1 MEIVQNKFAGLKE
14 KCTKKNLLFMAEMA
28 FYLFCFLKM
37 SLNLCYGV
45 ESEFQ
50 TFRDIY
56 DYEAICYF
64 LAIIIIA
71 TRAKF
76 WHWICL
82 IYAGLYT
89 TGCILY
95 MKKMMFEPEKFQA
108 VEMQMIA
115 YGLFFLLVL
124 DLLIRRQVVK
134 WKERNPWLT
143 GILAFAVIFTWIF
156 SIGRNN
162 TIFLFCPFA
171 VLYLVRISKE
181 KWMHLMYCFSISHV
195 LSVVWIFGKSLM
207 TVPYDGS
214 RYWGVFLNL
223 STIGMFCAGAFV
235 CAMFWFLLKS
245 ENRFKISWRFVP
257 ILGVMIMSVM
267 FVSMIS
273 ARSAMVALAA
283 PALFAFIFWPSKHGK
298 NVVRKRFYGVLIGI
312 LVCLILGFILLWGL
326 YQIDKEELR
335 RLITND
341 VIYNKVEYWYI
352 RAKTMFQAKSRLFE
366 HGTVLAMIDRFSSG
380 RLGIWV
386 NYMANFNWLGH
397 VSTYLEEVKPHRLHA
412 HNTYV
417 SNIYNYGLIG
427 GGAYLLWNI
436 GLLAES
442 VRKSLTGKK
451 IYILPALWIAL
462 TLTGMLT
469 ETLFFVYPL
478 PFIML
483 FLQYPL
489 LVRIDGED
497 GEAVTG
503 KDGKKCIKEKRKKEK
518 RKNVKR

>member
-1 MEIVQNKFAGLKE
+1 MKEMVLVSGGAGYIGSHTAVELINAGYDVVVAD
-14 KCTKKNLLFMAEMA
+14 NLSNAD
-28 FYLFCFLKM
+28 M
-37 SLNLCYGV
+37 SGV
-45 ESEFQ
+45 E
-50 TFRDIY
+50 
-56 DYEAICYF
+56 
-64 LAIIIIA
+64 
-71 TRAKF
+71 
-76 WHWICL
+76 
-82 IYAGLYT
+82 G
-89 TGCILY
+89 
-95 MKKMMFEPEKFQA
+95 
-108 VEMQMIA
+108 
-115 YGLFFLLVL
+115 
-124 DLLIRRQVVK
+124 
-134 WKERNPWLT
+134 
-143 GILAFAVIFTWIF
+143 
-156 SIGRNN
+156 
-162 TIFLFCPFA
+162 
-171 VLYLVRISKE
+171 
-181 KWMHLMYCFSISHV
+181 
-195 LSVVWIFGKSLM
+195 
-207 TVPYDGS
+207 
-214 RYWGVFLNL
+214 
-223 STIGMFCAGAFV
+223 
-235 CAMFWFLLKS
+235 
-245 ENRFKISWRFVP
+245 
-257 ILGVMIMSVM
+257 
-267 FVSMIS
+267 
-273 ARSAMVALAA
+273 
-283 PALFAFIFWPSKHGK
+283 
-298 NVVRKRFYGVLIGI
+298 VRKITGV
-312 LVCLILGFILLWGL
+312 
-326 YQIDKEELR
+326 
-335 RLITND
+335 D
-341 VIYNKVEYWYI
+341 VPFVEVDCCD
-352 RAKTMFQAKSRLFE
+352 REALKSRLFE

-518 RKNVKR
+518 RKNE